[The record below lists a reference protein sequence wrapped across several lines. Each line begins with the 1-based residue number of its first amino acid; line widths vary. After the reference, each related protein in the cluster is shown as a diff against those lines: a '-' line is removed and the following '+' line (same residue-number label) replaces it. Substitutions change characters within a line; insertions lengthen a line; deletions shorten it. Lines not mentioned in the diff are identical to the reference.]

1 MLIQFQLWI
10 FFSVDLKSSA
20 LELLSTNVTTCFIST
35 PIAPYRSLAIKMP
48 FITFI
53 LKNLGKSFTF
63 EIEIRDHEVQ
73 FFVASSRRLVNSVH

>member
-53 LKNLGKSFTF
+53 LKNLEKSFTF
-63 EIEIRDHEVQ
+63 EIEIRDHEV
-73 FFVASSRRLVNSVH
+73 